1 MNMFGKIVLT
11 ATVVA
16 ASAFA
21 AGKVACVGNSITYG
35 YGIESW
41 PDQTSYPHHLQG
53 MLRGDAPSDTV
64 ENFGVSGLTVRKD
77 DQASYWKGY
86 RFAPAIEFAA
96 DTVIIELGTNDSKS
110 YTTWNTPAQ
119 DAAVDSAITAD
130 FEALIDTFQVKS
142 KPHVFICLA
151 PYVNNVEWN
160 ILDTA
165 VVNRV
170 NPAILQ
176 AGLEKGVNVIDL
188 HSRFS
193 ALENPIWY
201 LEDMVHPSV

>member
-1 MNMFGKIVLT
+1 MNMFGKIVL
-11 ATVVA
+11 AAAMVSSAIVVP
-16 ASAFA
+16 AFA

-53 MLRGDAPSDTV
+53 MLRENAPSDTV

-142 KPHVFICLA
+142 KPHVLFAWL
-151 PYVNNVEWN
+151 
-160 ILDTA
+160 L
-165 VVNRV
+165 
-170 NPAILQ
+170 
-176 AGLEKGVNVIDL
+176 
-188 HSRFS
+188 
-193 ALENPIWY
+193 
-201 LEDMVHPSV
+201 M